1 MNYTYILRCRD
12 GSLYTGWTNNL
23 EKRLNCHNAGK
34 GAKYTKARL
43 PVELAY
49 FETFQT
55 KKEAMQREWEI
66 KKMTRKEKIADK
78 KVLFLFLKNS
88 HDKKSTPE

>member
-66 KKMTRKEKIADK
+66 KKMTRKEKIA
-78 KVLFLFLKNS
+78 LIEENR
-88 HDKKSTPE
+88 

>member
-1 MNYTYILRCRD
+1 MNYTYILRCMD

-66 KKMTRKEKIADK
+66 KKMTRKEKIA
-78 KVLFLFLKNS
+78 LIEENR
-88 HDKKSTPE
+88 

>member
-55 KKEAMQREWEI
+55 KKEAMQREWKI
-66 KKMTRKEKIADK
+66 KKMTRKEKIA
-78 KVLFLFLKNS
+78 LIEENR
-88 HDKKSTPE
+88 

>member
-1 MNYTYILRCRD
+1 MNYTYIVTCRD
-12 GSLYTGWTNNL
+12 GSLYTGWTNDL
-23 EKRLNCHNAGK
+23 EKRIKAHNEGK

-66 KKMTRKEKIADK
+66 KKMTRKEKIA
-78 KVLFLFLKNS
+78 LIEENR
-88 HDKKSTPE
+88 

>member
-66 KKMTRKEKIADK
+66 KKMTEVVTWGSGGTQKATEK
-78 KVLFLFLKNS
+78 S
-88 HDKKSTPE
+88 

>member
-66 KKMTRKEKIADK
+66 KKMTRKEKIE
-78 KVLFLFLKNS
+78 LIEENR
-88 HDKKSTPE
+88 

>member
-66 KKMTRKEKIADK
+66 KKMTKKEKIA
-78 KVLFLFLKNS
+78 LIEENR
-88 HDKKSTPE
+88 

>member
-1 MNYTYILRCRD
+1 MNYTYILRCGD
-12 GSLYTGWTNNL
+12 GSFYTGWTNNL
-23 EKRLNCHNAGK
+23 EKRIACHNEGK

-55 KKEAMQREWEI
+55 KKEAMRREWEI
-66 KKMTRKEKIADK
+66 KRMTRKEKIALIHPVK
-78 KVLFLFLKNS
+78 Q
-88 HDKKSTPE
+88 